1 MLYAFLLHAFQL
13 YAYFYLLHFDTYRKL
28 KIVNLFFFFLQETE
42 ECPEEQISFEMV
54 TGYVYTAPADM
65 LDSQVSNNFRFL
77 LKKVADKFRKCSRVE
92 FLALDEFF
100 PSNLKV
106 KY

>member
-1 MLYAFLLHAFQL
+1 MLIFFYYILTHTENWKLLI
-13 YAYFYLLHFDTYRKL
+13 Y
-28 KIVNLFFFFLQETE
+28 FFFLQETE